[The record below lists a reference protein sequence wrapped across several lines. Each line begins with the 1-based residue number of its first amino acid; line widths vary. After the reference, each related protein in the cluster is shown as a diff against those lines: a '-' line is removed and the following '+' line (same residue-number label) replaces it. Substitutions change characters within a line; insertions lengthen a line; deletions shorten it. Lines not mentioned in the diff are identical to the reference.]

1 MGNEDHGRE
10 LPQRAPGAARGGSA
24 QSAAPLLSEEVRQRL
39 RAAVE
44 AERAQVANQEKG
56 RSAESSRRLDASQP
70 EDADVASP
78 SANGAGEQKRV
89 PAPGL
94 SVWPERT
101 AEPERVVK
109 PRHGAKPEGAAT
121 SERAVTSEPPAAPE
135 RAVKPES
142 GRNVL
147 VGPQVADGAR
157 PHAGSPAKQQ
167 ARELQAAGRKS
178 PRLGSFLV
186 AIVLAVAVI
195 AAAVLVIGHVPGSP
209 RRSGGHSLRRQEAL
223 AQSQAASWVA
233 SQVSKSAVVS
243 CDQAMCAALTKD
255 GFPAGKL
262 LRLGPT
268 SLPPVTSAVVVET
281 PAVLYLFGSSLSQAW
296 APAVLATFGTGT
308 AQVAVRVMAPHGTG
322 TYMSEL
328 SNDLTVRRNYG
339 GTLLNNNQITLSSVA
354 RQQLSAGRVDARLV
368 LAVASMAHDQ
378 PVDIV
383 QFGNI
388 GSGASPGVP
397 LRFAD
402 MAVSDAPPGM
412 SIPDYETALGVAVT
426 AVNPQYEPTSS
437 GTTTSKGKTVFR
449 VEFTAPSPL
458 ES

>member
-1 MGNEDHGRE
+1 MGDEDHGRE
-10 LPQRAPGAARGGSA
+10 LPHRAPGAARGGSA

-39 RAAVE
+39 RVAVE
-44 AERAQVANQEKG
+44 AERARAANQEKR
-56 RSAESSRRLDASQP
+56 RSAESSQRLDTSRT
-70 EDADVASP
+70 ENADVAS
-78 SANGAGEQKRV
+78 SSVNGAGEPKRV
-89 PAPGL
+89 PTPGI

-109 PRHGAKPEGAAT
+109 PRRGAKPERAAT
-121 SERAVTSEPPAAPE
+121 SERPAAPE
-135 RAVKPES
+135 RTVKPES

-157 PHAGSPAKQQ
+157 PHADSPAKQQ
-167 ARELQAAGRKS
+167 ATELQAAGRKS
-178 PRLGSFLV
+178 PRRDRFLV
-186 AIVLAVAVI
+186 AIALMVAIIVV
-195 AAAVLVIGHVPGSP
+195 AALVIGHVPVSP
-209 RRSGGHSLRRQEAL
+209 RKSGGPSLRRQEAL

-243 CDQAMCAALTKD
+243 CDQAMCAALSRD

-322 TYMSEL
+322 TYVAEL
-328 SNDLTVRRNYG
+328 SNDLTARRNYG

-354 RQQLSAGRVDARLV
+354 RQQLSAGQVDSRLV
-368 LAVASMAHDQ
+368 LAIASMAHDQ
-378 PVDIV
+378 PVDITR
-383 QFGNI
+383 FGNI

-402 MAVSDAPPGM
+402 MAVSEATADGM
-412 SIPDYETALGVAVT
+412 SIPDYEQALGVAVT
-426 AVNPQYEPTSS
+426 AVNPQYQPTSS
-437 GTTTSKGKTVFR
+437 GTTTSSGKTVFR

-458 ES
+458 GS